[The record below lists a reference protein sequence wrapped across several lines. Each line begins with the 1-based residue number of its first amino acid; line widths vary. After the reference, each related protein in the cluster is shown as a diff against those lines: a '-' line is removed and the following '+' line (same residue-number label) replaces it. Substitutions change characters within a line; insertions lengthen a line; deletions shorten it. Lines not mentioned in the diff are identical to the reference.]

1 MRRWEREITDQA
13 EIDRIINEAD
23 YLHLGLVD
31 DGMPYVV
38 PLNYGVTKDKVDDHY
53 ILYLHGAHEGR
64 KLDIIRKN
72 PKCCFTIEANVAPF
86 KGRMACQ
93 YGMTY
98 ECIMGFG
105 EITIVEN
112 VQEKIDSLKV
122 LMKTQT
128 GSDDFEFDE
137 RMVSI
142 VTVMRI
148 DVRELT
154 AKKRPLPGENVV

>member
-1 MRRWEREITDQA
+1 MRRREREITDPL
-13 EIDRIINEAD
+13 EIDRIFNTAD

-31 DGMPYVV
+31 DGAPYVV
-38 PLNYGVTKDKVDDHY
+38 PLNYGVTKDSNDGHY

-86 KGRMACQ
+86 TGRMACQ

-105 EITIVEN
+105 DITIVDDP
-112 VQEKIDSLKV
+112 QEKISSLKA

-137 RMVSI
+137 RMVAI

-148 DVRELT
+148 DVHELS
-154 AKKRPLPGENVV
+154 AKRRPLPGSEH